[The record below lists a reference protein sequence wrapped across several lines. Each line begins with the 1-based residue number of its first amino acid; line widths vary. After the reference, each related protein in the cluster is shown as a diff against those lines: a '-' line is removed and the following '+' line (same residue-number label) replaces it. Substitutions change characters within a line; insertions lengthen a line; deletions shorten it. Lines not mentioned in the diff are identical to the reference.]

1 MVASLVLSCVS
12 YRQDLSLA
20 HSLTKTQA
28 FSLAVTCMRMPH
40 PTGIWPCFHFSLL
53 LISPSAN
60 HWAIQPITIIT
71 ISTPMQVPL
80 VCHCALYCT
89 DKRDGE
95 HPLVSHCAL
104 HWQERWRAVVNDEC
118 DFHFKIVP
126 TSISSLV
133 LMSLDYFQHS
143 HCRRCHPWNQHWN
156 L

>member
-12 YRQDLSLA
+12 YGQDNSTKLKPSHWLLHACACHIQQAFGLVFIFPCFWLAQVPTTEPFRRSPLSLFQ
-20 HSLTKTQA
+20 HQCKSPW
-28 FSLAVTCMRMPH
+28 FVTVHR
-40 PTGIWPCFHFSLL
+40 
-53 LISPSAN
+53 
-60 HWAIQPITIIT
+60 
-71 ISTPMQVPL
+71 
-80 VCHCALYCT
+80 T